1 MATEEQIKRLMQERE
16 QRDRELYEKVIG
28 DFPFERIEIAGDKA
42 LTAWAELK
50 LAGRGIPVVLG
61 GDDSMISLIGAF
73 TLHPRESAPKSV
85 GDILEAA
92 AQLRHPEDLAKK
104 RSADTTA
111 ARESIRRHIESA
123 PDAPLPTI
131 IQMDASS
138 GEQRQLSR
146 EETLASMLSEHE
158 PQLGEWPSLPPESAE
173 LSVAFDILS
182 GKPRQ
187 RVHIALI
194 PTDDWTTVPAYLRWG
209 GWNDCPHPE
218 YHVAA
223 LRSWRDRFGAEL
235 IGLSF
240 DTMNLRVKRGPETRD
255 AAVELAR
262 EQYLYCTD
270 IVDQGVETLRNLA
283 AGLLAHRWWY
293 FWWD

>member
-16 QRDRELYEKVIG
+16 QRDRELYEKIIP
-28 DFPFERIEIAGDKA
+28 DFPFERVETSGDRA

-50 LAGRGIPVVLG
+50 LAGRGVPVVLG
-61 GDDSMISLIGAF
+61 GDASMIHLIEPF
-73 TLHPRESAPKSV
+73 TPHPPEPAPKAV
-85 GDILEAA
+85 TDILEAA
-92 AQLRHPEDLAKK
+92 AQLRHPQDLVSK
-104 RSADTTA
+104 RSADKSV
-111 ARESIRRHIESA
+111 ARESIRRHLESD
-123 PDAPLPTI
+123 PDAPLPTV
-131 IQMDASS
+131 IQLDAN
-138 GEQRQLSR
+138 GQQRQLGR
-146 EETLASMLSEHE
+146 EEMLASMLNDHE
-158 PQLGEWPSLPPESAE
+158 PQLGEWPSAPPESAE

-182 GKPRQ
+182 GKPLQ
-187 RVHIALI
+187 RAHIALI
-194 PTDDWTTVPAYLRWG
+194 PTDDWTTVPAHLRWG
-209 GWNDCPHPE
+209 GWNDCPEPE

-240 DTMNLRVKRGPETRD
+240 DTMNLRVKRGPQTRD
-255 AAVELAR
+255 AAVDLAR
-262 EQYLYCTD
+262 EQYLYCSD